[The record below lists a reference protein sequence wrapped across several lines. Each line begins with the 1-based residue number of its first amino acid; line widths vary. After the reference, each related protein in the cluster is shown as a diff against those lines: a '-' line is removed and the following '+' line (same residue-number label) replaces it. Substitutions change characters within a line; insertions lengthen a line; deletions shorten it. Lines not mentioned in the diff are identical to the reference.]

1 MKMTTKTKRVY
12 LKLVEELSELSVE
25 LLHAVNKPSKD
36 NSKEINSEISDVENW
51 ISKFKQIKNHD

>member
-25 LLHAVNKPSKD
+25 LLHAVNKPRKD

-51 ISKFKQIKNHD
+51 IKKLRELNQQ